1 MIIIDEKL
9 ARRAKEMN
17 SMFDYQENEATNEYS
32 RLVNEARELAEEKK
46 KRVDAR
52 YHEKIDYQLGLYER
66 KLAEN
71 INKGNAIDVRCPS
84 MLIAGPV
91 ISGYR
96 KDKQNAA
103 REKNNREY
111 IEIQQILD
119 KICGV
124 GTAGISGDDPDAAEK
139 IREKIEAREALH
151 ETMKKKKCQAWELAN
166 NRAEI
171 RRLKAR
177 LVELEQ
183 KEEFE
188 GWTFEGGEVVINREI
203 NRLQIKLDA
212 KPDDTSK
219 YKIYGFR
226 WSPREK
232 AWQRQLTANAVRA
245 AKQLTSK

>member
-1 MIIIDEKL
+1 MIINEDL
-9 ARRAKEMN
+9 AKRAHEMN
-17 SMFDYQENEATNEYS
+17 SMRDYKENSATNEYN
-32 RLVNEARELAEEKK
+32 RLVMEARKLADEKK
-46 KRVDAR
+46 NRVDKR
-52 YHEKIDYQLGLYER
+52 YHEKIDYLLGLYER

-71 INKGNAIDVRCPS
+71 INKGNAIDARCPS
-84 MLIAGPV
+84 ILIAGPV
-91 ISGYR
+91 ISGYQ

-111 IEIQQILD
+111 VEIQEILD
-119 KICGV
+119 KIRGV

-139 IREKIEAREALH
+139 IREQIESREALH
-151 ETMKKKKCQAWELAN
+151 KTMKEKKCPAWQLSN

-183 KEEFE
+183 REEFE

-245 AKQLTSK
+245 AKQLTK

>member
-1 MIIIDEKL
+1 MIIDEDL
-9 ARRAKEMN
+9 AKRAHEMN
-17 SMFDYQENEATNEYS
+17 SMRDYKENSATNEYN
-32 RLVNEARELAEEKK
+32 RLVMEARKIADEKK
-46 KRVDAR
+46 KNVDKR
-52 YHEKIDYQLGLYER
+52 YHKKIDYLLGLYER

-71 INKGNAIDVRCPS
+71 INKGNAIDARCPS
-84 MLIAGPV
+84 ILIAGPV
-91 ISGYR
+91 ISSYQ

-111 IEIQQILD
+111 VEIQGILD
-119 KICGV
+119 KIRGV

-139 IREKIEAREALH
+139 IRRKIEAREAAH
-151 ETMKKKKCQAWELAN
+151 EHMKAEKSPAWMLSN

-171 RRLKAR
+171 RRLKKR
-177 LVELEQ
+177 LEELEQ
-183 KEEFE
+183 QEEFE
-188 GWTFEGGEVVINREI
+188 GWKFEGGEVVINREI

-245 AKQLTSK
+245 ARQITK